1 MDTRPNR
8 DAALDHPIY
17 CTIVGDRMNTNVGL
31 ARFMAVILAF
41 ILVGGFLF
49 WLVR

>member
-1 MDTRPNR
+1 MDTRPNK

-17 CTIVGDRMNTNVGL
+17 YMIVGDRTNTNVGL
-31 ARFMAVILAF
+31 ARFMALILAF
-41 ILVGGFLF
+41 ILVGGSLF